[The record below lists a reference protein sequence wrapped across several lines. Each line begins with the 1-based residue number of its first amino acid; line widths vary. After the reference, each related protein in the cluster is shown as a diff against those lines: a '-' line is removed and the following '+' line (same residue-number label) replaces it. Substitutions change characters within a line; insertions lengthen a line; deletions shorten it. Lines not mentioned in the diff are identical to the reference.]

1 MTHHKSR
8 SKIIKLNLE
17 LYVCAKVNL
26 ANHSSSQK
34 YPYILLPDNL
44 VPLKLQVIN
53 IFKSNVCIYDYPVF
67 VSQSWVLE
75 TTKISKWAIKNQS
88 LKNRILIVGG
98 LRFISIKAKSIQEEL
113 QAIKAT
119 KQHKVLHALWLQLY
133 PKFLMKNYCVRIG
146 ICERG
151 GYFIFYI
158 VTKLLNIFSN
168 MFLLYSIVRRNWR
181 NQSVLECHIPK
192 NKVYHDIMVP
202 FHKWL
207 HPSAPS
213 WKNDCIS

>member
-1 MTHHKSR
+1 M
-8 SKIIKLNLE
+8 
-17 LYVCAKVNL
+17 
-26 ANHSSSQK
+26 
-34 YPYILLPDNL
+34 
-44 VPLKLQVIN
+44 
-53 IFKSNVCIYDYPVF
+53 CIYDYPVF

-146 ICERG
+146 ICEG
-151 GYFIFYI
+151 GGISFFILLPSCLIDFLTCFCYI
-158 VTKLLNIFSN
+158 AL
-168 MFLLYSIVRRNWR
+168 
-181 NQSVLECHIPK
+181 
-192 NKVYHDIMVP
+192 
-202 FHKWL
+202 
-207 HPSAPS
+207 
-213 WKNDCIS
+213 